1 MKKNSKNKSNI
12 YKTDDISK
20 YSKTINLNSSLESL
34 IIDILNIIFGGEK
47 RRIIS
52 IHKKT
57 KGALSAFWHKG
68 IIIL

>member
-47 RRIIS
+47 RRII
-52 IHKKT
+52 I
-57 KGALSAFWHKG
+57 
-68 IIIL
+68 IDYIILIIN

>member
-34 IIDILNIIFGGEK
+34 IIDILNIILGGEK
-47 RRIIS
+47 RRII
-52 IHKKT
+52 I
-57 KGALSAFWHKG
+57 
-68 IIIL
+68 IDYIILIIN